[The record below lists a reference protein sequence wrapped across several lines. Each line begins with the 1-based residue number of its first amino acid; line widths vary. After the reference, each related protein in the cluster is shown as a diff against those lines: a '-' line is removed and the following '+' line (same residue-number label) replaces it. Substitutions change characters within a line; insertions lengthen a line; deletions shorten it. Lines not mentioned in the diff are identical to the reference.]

1 MKKFAAALA
10 VVFAVTIFNAA
21 AVDITKDFF
30 VINTKAVADEGL
42 PVDPC
47 WIYEWTLLSKDG
59 SEVEDAA
66 SSAIAKKEGLM
77 IAVFLPK
84 TSSAVYFSKVGEE
97 YIFEA
102 CCLKGDKS
110 QEDFDREI
118 DQGLSQIQK
127 DLKEEEIKT
136 EIQIQRTSVSVTVTV
151 KGGKD
156 FRDLFL
162 EDCLADL

>member
-1 MKKFAAALA
+1 MKKFAAALIA
-10 VVFAVTIFNAA
+10 VITITMNAA

-30 VINTKAVADEGL
+30 VINTTAVADEGL

-47 WIYEWTLLSKDG
+47 WIYEWTLLSWDG
-59 SEVEDAA
+59 SEMEDAA
-66 SSAIAKKEGLM
+66 SSIITKRDGLI

-84 TSSAVYFSKVGEE
+84 ENSAVYFSKVGEE

-102 CCLKGDKS
+102 CCLKGDKT

-118 DQGLSQIQK
+118 DRSLVQIKK
-127 DLKEEEIKT
+127 DLKESEVKAD
-136 EIQIQRTSVSVTVTV
+136 IQIQRTSVSVILTV

>member
-1 MKKFAAALA
+1 MKKFAATIIA
-10 VVFAVTIFNAA
+10 VIAITMNAA
-21 AVDITKDFF
+21 AVDTTKEFF
-30 VINTKAVADEGL
+30 VINTVAVAAEGL
-42 PVDPC
+42 PVNPT
-47 WIYEWTLLSKDG
+47 WIYEWTLLSWSG
-59 SEVEDAA
+59 SEMEDAA
-66 SSAIAKKEGLM
+66 SSIITKRDGLI

-84 TSSAVYFSKVGEE
+84 ENSAVYFSKIGEE

-118 DQGLSQIQK
+118 DRGLSQIQK
-127 DLKEEEIKT
+127 DLKEEEIKAD
-136 EIQIQRTSVSVTVTV
+136 IQIQRTSVSVILTV